1 MVWDPGTKLHQGR
14 YTITRVLGQG
24 GFGITYLADDPDL
37 KPVVIKTLKDEV
49 LQKTNFEDLRGR
61 FQQEAL
67 QLALCRHPNIVEIE
81 TFFSE
86 GPFHCIVME
95 HVQGRDLGHWVRH
108 KGIFP
113 EELALK
119 CIQEVGSALEVVH
132 KKGLLHR
139 DIKPENILICERRA
153 QAVLIDF
160 GIARQLFD
168 GTRSNTGFLTPTYA
182 PPEQY
187 SIKARLGPYTDV
199 YALAATLYY
208 LLTGETPET
217 APLRALGN
225 ELVNPQELN
234 AKISDQVRDAILK
247 GMELRWQDRPSGV
260 QEWLHLLP
268 TVSEFEANDFEWDR
282 FNSSNAQESST
293 TVHQSALLSTVLKE
307 GEESTD
313 FYTHESQKPLTN
325 APNLTQVDKSFQR
338 KINSDDQKD
347 RTQIDKSFQEKID
360 PRTRLQPT
368 RIDRYF
374 QRKISMPQTTSRPL
388 FNRDTALGTSLQK
401 KQEDKPKITPSRP
414 VFNRDNYLGGKRYLP
429 QKTNIFEFEVVTVDQ
444 TGKEI
449 SRQTKEAEFYQIDLG
464 SGVTLEM
471 VRIPAGSFI
480 MGSHPF
486 EEWQEKDEIFQH
498 EVTFDHSFW
507 AGKYP
512 ITQAQWNSV
521 VLATEKID
529 IDLRVDPSTFKGD
542 TLPVEQVSWCEA
554 VEFCKRLSQIS
565 GRDYR
570 LPTEAEWEYA
580 CRAGTTTA
588 FHFGET
594 ITPHLANYDG
604 RLSYGAGPRGVWRQQ
619 TTPVGFFKV
628 ANGFGLY
635 DMHGNVYEW
644 CMDPWHE
651 TYEGAPED
659 NRIWEGDPHDGQVW
673 EGDLNHNYRVLR
685 GGSWFFH
692 PCFARS
698 ANRFRLREDDYRSY
712 TVGFRVFSSGKKEPL
727 DVASLPIR
735 SARSARS
742 TPDWPSRI

>member
-1 MVWDPGTKLHQGR
+1 MVWDPGQKLHQGR
-14 YTITRVLGQG
+14 YTIIRVLGQG
-24 GFGITYLADDPDL
+24 GFGITYLADDPEF
-37 KPVVIKTLKDEV
+37 KPVVIKTLKDEI
-49 LQKTNFEDLRGR
+49 LQKTNFEDLRSR

-95 HVQGRDLGHWVRH
+95 HVQGRDLGYWVRH

-113 EELALK
+113 EALALRY
-119 CIQEVGSALEVVH
+119 IQEVGSALEMVH

-153 QAVLIDF
+153 QAMLIDF

-187 SIKARLGPYTDV
+187 SVKARLGPYTDV
-199 YALAATLYY
+199 YALAATFYY

-225 ELVNPQELN
+225 DLVNPQDLN
-234 AKISDQVRDAILK
+234 AKISDQVSDAILQ

-260 QEWLHLLP
+260 QEWLQLLP
-268 TVSEFEANDFEWDR
+268 NVPDFQTTDFEWNR
-282 FNSSNAQESST
+282 FSAYNSEESSLT
-293 TVHQSALLSTVLKE
+293 DPQSSSLSTVINDSKK
-307 GEESTD
+307 STD
-313 FYTHESQKPLTN
+313 SDLYGSKKSLASIE
-325 APNLTQVDKSFQR
+325 NLTQVDKRFQK
-338 KINSDDQKD
+338 KINSADQKD
-347 RTQIDKSFQEKID
+347 ATQVDKAFQEKID
-360 PRTRLQPT
+360 PRTKLHPT

-374 QRKISMPQTTSRPL
+374 QRKISSPQTTSSRPL
-388 FNRDTALGTSLQK
+388 FNRDTHLGTSLEK
-401 KQEDKPKITPSRP
+401 EDKPSAKPTPSRP
-414 VFNRDNYLGGKRYLP
+414 AFNRDNHLGIKRYLP
-429 QKTNIFEFEVVTVDQ
+429 QKTNIFQFEVVSVNQ
-444 TGKEI
+444 IGQEI
-449 SRQTKEAEFYQIDLG
+449 NRQLKEAEFYQIDLG
-464 SGVTLEM
+464 GGITLEM

-480 MGSHPF
+480 MGSPDSF
-486 EEWQEKDEIFQH
+486 EEGQERDEILQH

-521 VLATEKID
+521 VSSTEKIN
-529 IDLRVDPSTFKGD
+529 IELKLDPAAFKGD
-542 TLPVEQVSWCEA
+542 SLPVEQISWCEA

-565 GRDYR
+565 GQDYR
-570 LPTEAEWEYA
+570 LPTEAEWEYV
-580 CRAGTTTA
+580 CRAGTTTP

-594 ITPHLANYDG
+594 ITPQLANYDG
-604 RLSYGAGPRGVWRQQ
+604 RLAYGSGPRGESRQQ

-651 TYEGAPED
+651 TYAGAPED
-659 NRIWEGDPHDGQVW
+659 NRIWEGDATDGQVW
-673 EGDLNHNYRVLR
+673 EGDLIHNYRVLR

-692 PCFARS
+692 PCFTRS

-712 TVGFRVFSSGKKEPL
+712 TVGFRVFSSGKKGVL
-727 DVASLPIR
+727 DAVNVPPR
-735 SARSARS
+735 SHRS